1 MPSTTST
8 IRLSA
13 VLSATLL
20 LSSTSVLA
28 QRASTTDVA
37 GVKTLVAHSAS
48 HAAFIEPAAI
58 QRPAPVQIDEM
69 SEDAPNPA
77 VVQALGCLIAGS
89 VGTGI
94 AGLAG
99 INNVVNVMAGGQ
111 VIASS
116 NLALYTAVA
125 GVIFGTFCAV
135 GQALT
140 PLYLV
145 VSRTVPPPAPPPK
158 PPRSIDQKGPIDQKV
173 QFNLEERAATG
184 RVEHSTVG
192 LSNADVDMSVP
203 ANWLRPKP

>member
-13 VLSATLL
+13 VLSTTLI
-20 LSSTSVLA
+20 LSSTSALA
-28 QRASTTDVA
+28 QRASATDAA
-37 GVKTLVAHSAS
+37 GVQALLALTAS
-48 HAAFIEPAAI
+48 HAAYIDPAAI
-58 QRPAPVQIDEM
+58 QRPAPVQIEEM

-77 VVQALGCLIAGS
+77 VVQALGCLIAGT

-173 QFNLEERAATG
+173 QLNLGERAATG

-192 LSNADVDMSVP
+192 VSNPDVDMSIP